1 MPCGSTDCISTPYIE
16 TIPPSFPDSEWFW
29 RIPLSWLDGMA
40 SRCER
45 RRQYAQLLELDDRL
59 LADIGL
65 SRLDVDEVALRS
77 SWIDALMWEVYL

>member
-1 MPCGSTDCISTPYIE
+1 
-16 TIPPSFPDSEWFW
+16 
-29 RIPLSWLDGMA
+29 MA

-65 SRLDVDEVALRS
+65 SRSDVDEVALRS
-77 SWIDALMWEVYL
+77 SCIDALMWQVYR